1 MGDPLDLSNLTIR
14 TDSCD
19 PLILCEPIDETTQL
33 PEYVT
38 DDFIDKKWKIYNRIQ
53 YIKHLPKHDGDEKSN
68 SNLLLPNNTS
78 RMCNYVRRDRIK
90 YRLRR
95 KLKSRV
101 SNIHEHIRV

>member
-53 YIKHLPKHDGDEKSN
+53 YIKHLPKHDGD
-68 SNLLLPNNTS
+68 
-78 RMCNYVRRDRIK
+78 VRRDRIK
-90 YRLRR
+90 YRLRK